1 MAWDVLI
8 KNGTV
13 IDGTGREPVRADV
26 AVQGERIAAI
36 GKLDGSAAR
45 VIDAEGAHGHAR
57 ASSTSTLIWTRRSAG
72 IRWRPRPAGTASPR
86 W

>member
-13 IDGTGREPVRADV
+13 VDGTGREPVRADV

-45 VIDAEGAHGHAR
+45 VIDAECAQVTPAFIEL
-57 ASSTSTLIWTRRSAG
+57 TTWTRRSAG
-72 IRWRPRPAGTASPR
+72 IRWPPRRAGTASPR